1 MHHIPQH
8 ACIHECILVYM
19 TNERI
24 FMFKQQIYL
33 TVSLQIIIYFAAIC
47 KYTQRVWAYW
57 YNHMKLLDYLIKLLM
72 VHPYTLLIPTVNWSN
87 LKEWFCPIKVE
98 FLNWAFIDWN
108 LLVDSFL
115 LIWNE
120 SLLCVTHFA
129 QIWQI
134 LFDPITPWNSMNPT
148 TIDMYMATLLAC
160 CPRMPVPPIR
170 KRSKKKFSF
179 SCTILFL

>member
-8 ACIHECILVYM
+8 ACIHECIPVYM

-120 SLLCVTHFA
+120 SLLCVTFCTDLTNP
-129 QIWQI
+129 IWSHY
-134 LFDPITPWNSMNPT
+134 SMKFNESYNYRYVHGNT
-148 TIDMYMATLLAC
+148 SCLLSKNA
-160 CPRMPVPPIR
+160 
-170 KRSKKKFSF
+170 SSANKKKK
-179 SCTILFL
+179 

>member
-8 ACIHECILVYM
+8 ACIHECIPVYM

-87 LKEWFCPIKVE
+87 LKEWLCPIKGWILKLSIYWLKSLSGLFFAYLE
-98 FLNWAFIDWN
+98 WIITLCHTLCTDLTNP
-108 LLVDSFL
+108 
-115 LIWNE
+115 IWSHYSTKFNE
-120 SLLCVTHFA
+120 SYNYRYVHGNTSCLLSKNA
-129 QIWQI
+129 SSA
-134 LFDPITPWNSMNPT
+134 N
-148 TIDMYMATLLAC
+148 
-160 CPRMPVPPIR
+160 
-170 KRSKKKFSF
+170 KKKK
-179 SCTILFL
+179 